1 MARRFNMELNII
13 AFDNEIKVWWQRGE
27 GKAPCFITAY
37 LNGEPIGKTEKTHFT
52 YSGLESNTNYTV
64 KIEGVGEAVVKTQK
78 KKRRIDVTRP
88 PYNAVGDGKTLN
100 TEALERAFLD
110 CGIDE
115 CVYFPAGVYMTGALT
130 GHSDMEIYL
139 EKGAVL
145 QGTAEVEDYLPKI
158 KSRFEGVEREC
169 YRSLLNFG
177 ELDRNSGPNC
187 KNVTLRGGG
196 EIRGGGK
203 ELCWATV
210 EKERILLKDY
220 LEQNA
225 DYIKTCEN
233 NDTVPGRAR
242 GRLLNLSN
250 CDGVILSDIS
260 FGNGPAWNLHFI
272 YSKNIVTCG
281 CKIESHGI
289 FNGDGWDP
297 DSSENCVVFDTVFDT
312 SDDCVAIKSGK
323 NPEGNIVNK
332 PTKNIYIFDCHI
344 VDGHGISIGSEMSG
358 GVENVYVWDC
368 DMRKCWYGLQVKGT
382 KKRGGY
388 VRNIHVKDSKVS
400 CLMVWSVLYND
411 DGEGAPHPPVFSD
424 YHFENLEIIGR
435 KYGEEMRYIYLYGFD
450 EDGYEVKNVY
460 LKNITLE
467 GIDKDNAISAK
478 YTKDIFWAN

>member
-1 MARRFNMELNII
+1 MELNII

-115 CVYFPAGVYMTGALT
+115 CVYFPEGIYMTGALT
-130 GHSDMEIYL
+130 GHSDMEIYI

-145 QGTAEVEDYLPKI
+145 QGTSLVEDYLPKI
-158 KSRFEGVEREC
+158 KSRFEGVEMEC

-177 ELDRNSGPNC
+177 ELDRNSGYNC
-187 KNVTLRGGG
+187 KNVMIRGGG
-196 EIRGGGK
+196 EIRGGGN
-203 ELCWATV
+203 ELRRETI
-210 EKERILLKDY
+210 ERERILLKDY
-220 LEQNA
+220 IEQNA

-233 NDTVPGRAR
+233 DDTVPGRAR
-242 GRLLNLSN
+242 GRLLNVSN

-260 FGNGPAWNLHFI
+260 FSNGPAWNLHFI
-272 YSKNIVTCG
+272 YSKDIVTCG
-281 CKIESHGI
+281 CRIESHGI
-289 FNGDGWDP
+289 SNGDGWDP
-297 DSSENCVVFDTVFDT
+297 DSSENCVIFDTVFDT
-312 SDDCVAIKSGK
+312 GDDCIAIKSGK

-332 PTKNIYIFDCHI
+332 PTRNVYIFDCKI

-358 GVENVYVWDC
+358 GVENVFVWDC

-388 VRNIHVKDSKVS
+388 VKNIHVKDSKAS

-411 DGEGAPHPPVFSD
+411 DGVGAPHPRYFRIIILRTLKLSE
-424 YHFENLEIIGR
+424 ENT
-435 KYGEEMRYIYLYGFD
+435 KMRC
-450 EDGYEVKNVY
+450 
-460 LKNITLE
+460 
-467 GIDKDNAISAK
+467 AIF
-478 YTKDIFWAN
+478 IFTASTRRVMR